1 MYISSS
7 APALRTRE
15 QESLCLH
22 NVHMEA
28 TLEDLLCTT
37 RIKQTWQNTTRK
49 NIEAVYTFPLP
60 LDGVLLDL
68 TVRMKDRTL
77 RGQAVEKKQAEEAY
91 EDAIVQGDTAIMLER
106 SGSGLYTMNV
116 GNLAAEET
124 VHIEITFAEFLVW
137 RGDRVTYTLPTTLAP
152 RYGDPEDAGLQPHQ
166 VPETDAFL
174 VRNFSLRMNIHG
186 MLTGARIVSPSHSLK
201 DHVSGDQ
208 RILTLDNTTEPMDR
222 DLLIHFQK
230 DPQDYALCARD
241 QDRFVVLLACV
252 PLPSSQQHPGLGR
265 SIKIVVDCSGSM
277 HGDAISQAREA
288 VFRIIDTLEE
298 EDHFSIVR
306 FGSSV
311 DRVSGGTTLCASH
324 ENKQK
329 MLARLE
335 NMQADLGGTEMANAL
350 DAALGIVSPEG
361 MKQDVLLITDGE
373 VWHEKSVYRMVKNR
387 THRIFCVGVGSAVAR
402 GMLRTVSRMTGG
414 EATFVAPTDDMN
426 RAVCTQYKRMTA
438 RPARDISLNF
448 QEHFSVEQ
456 SPDPLPV
463 IFPGDTMLVF
473 SWFDRCPDGDC
484 LLDVIDGE
492 GQPFFRTTPIRMLP
506 QGTDLLP
513 RMAAQHRIDSGVL
526 EAGDAVELAVSYN
539 LVSNGTNYLVVDERK
554 QGEDGVVDLPHLVS
568 VPQMLPAG
576 WGGHGTVST
585 SLLASHEMY
594 DIEPPEISYCRVR
607 RPADTEQK
615 FESAPPLG
623 EDFFLDTGSEIGF
636 FDLESLVPR
645 EVLRSLEDLVDE
657 EWSEEMI
664 TNCFLSILLAA
675 HPSLLTDRQRVREVR
690 RYMHW
695 NTIDAELMARCTA
708 LVEKMDYAEEGATAT
723 PPSL

>member
-22 NVHMEA
+22 DVHMEA

-68 TVRMKDRTL
+68 TVHIGDRTL

-91 EDAIVQGDTAIMLER
+91 EDAIVQGDAAIMLER

-174 VRNFSLRMNIHG
+174 VRKFSLRMNIHG

-208 RILTLDNTTEPMDR
+208 RVLTLNNETAPMDR

-230 DPQDYALCARD
+230 DPQNYALCARD

-252 PLPSSQQHPGLGR
+252 PVPSSRKHPARGR

-277 HGDAISQAREA
+277 HGDAIVQAREA

-298 EDHFSIVR
+298 EDHFCIVR

-311 DRVSGGTTLCASH
+311 DLVSGGTTLCASH
-324 ENKQK
+324 DNKQK
-329 MLARLE
+329 MLARME
-335 NMQADLGGTEMANAL
+335 NMEADLGGTEMANAL

-361 MKQDVLLITDGE
+361 MRQDILLITDGE

-402 GMLRTVSRMTGG
+402 GVLRAVSQMTGG

-426 RAVCTQYKRMTA
+426 RAVCNQYKRMTA
-438 RPARDISLNF
+438 VPARDVRLDF
-448 QEHFSVEQ
+448 QGYFPVVQ
-456 SPDPLPV
+456 APDPLPLV
-463 IFPGDTMLVF
+463 FPGDTMLVF

-492 GQPFFRTTPIRMLP
+492 GRPFFRTTPIRMFP
-506 QGTDLLP
+506 QGADLLP

-526 EAGDAVELAVSYN
+526 GTGDAADLAVSYN
-539 LVSNGTNYLVVDERK
+539 LVSDGTNYLVVDNRK
-554 QGEDGVVDLPHLVS
+554 QGEDGAVDFPDLVS
-568 VPQMLPAG
+568 VPHMLPAG
-576 WGGHGTVST
+576 WGGHGTVYT

-594 DIEPPEISYCRVR
+594 DRKLPEVSYCRVR
-607 RPADTEQK
+607 RSADIEQK
-615 FESAPPLG
+615 LEGLPPVP
-623 EDFFLDTGSEIGF
+623 EDFVLSPGSEMGF
-636 FDLESLVPR
+636 FDVKSLVPR
-645 EVLRSLEDLVDE
+645 DVLRSLENLVNE
-657 EWSEEMI
+657 KWSEEMVAS
-664 TNCFLSILLAA
+664 CFLSLLLAA
-675 HPSLLTDRQRVREVR
+675 YPSLALERQRVREMR
-690 RYMHW
+690 WYMHSHC
-695 NTIDAELMARCTA
+695 IDAELVARCTRI
-708 LVEKMDYAEEGATAT
+708 VDDIVFAEEGAASAHS
-723 PPSL
+723 SL